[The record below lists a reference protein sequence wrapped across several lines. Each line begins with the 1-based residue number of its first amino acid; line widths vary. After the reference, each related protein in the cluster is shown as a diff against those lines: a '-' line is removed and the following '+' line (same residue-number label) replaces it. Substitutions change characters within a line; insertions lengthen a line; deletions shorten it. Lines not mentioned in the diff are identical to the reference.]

1 MDNSNHSDEIKA
13 RNYRLNRN
21 RNSAIVFSYVCND
34 KKIKELF
41 ASTLNGIAA
50 SVRCVSSM
58 IVVLSA
64 KLNRLIVARANKKD
78 GEKRKSPTRVLCFA
92 S

>member
-21 RNSAIVFSYVCND
+21 GNSAIVFSYVCND
-34 KKIKELF
+34 KKIKEAF

-50 SVRCVSSM
+50 SVRWVSSM
-58 IVVLSA
+58 IVVLNA
-64 KLNRLIVARANKKD
+64 
-78 GEKRKSPTRVLCFA
+78 KSPQLIAAHTN
-92 S
+92 

>member
-21 RNSAIVFSYVCND
+21 GNSAIVFSHVCND
-34 KKIKELF
+34 KNIKELF
-41 ASTLNGIAA
+41 ASTLNEVTA

-58 IVVLSA
+58 IVVLNA
-64 KLNRLIVARANKKD
+64 KFGRLIATHGNKRD
-78 GEKRKSPTRVLCFA
+78 C
-92 S
+92 